1 MSMCFQDSGAIIPPY
16 GCVWTKQLMT
26 ASKPF
31 SHISEGFP
39 SFTVSIFKI
48 LWKCWHWDYFMIIQG
63 GIKKKKRLILDWK
76 VAALETLLWCVEGAS
91 PNVHMFSSHRSSKT
105 MNLCSKCFAG
115 KSFTRFPQDA
125 DQNFQ
130 VRVVFLEM
138 LVSTQTFFFT
148 SSCLSLSLDQLLT
161 NVAGRVGRQ
170 F

>member
-1 MSMCFQDSGAIIPPY
+1 MNWLRDLGLHMSMCFQDTGAIIPPY
-16 GCVWTKQLMT
+16 GCAWKKQLMR

-39 SFTVSIFKI
+39 SFTIFRI
-48 LWKCWHWDYFMIIQG
+48 LWKCWHWDDFMTIQG
-63 GIKKKKRLILDWK
+63 GIKTKRIPDWR
-76 VAALETLLWCVEGAS
+76 VVALEKFLWCVEGAS

-130 VRVVFLEM
+130 VIVLYFWKTKPISE
-138 LVSTQTFFFT
+138 VSATQNFFFY
-148 SSCLSLSLDQLLT
+148 QLLS
-161 NVAGRVGRQ
+161 
-170 F
+170 